1 MIKIKNMSFRYP
13 DLEIFNNV
21 NLEISKGEFVSIIGA
36 NGSGKST
43 LLNLILGFIKPDSGS
58 IEVLGEPIEKFSQFD
73 RIGTIFQG
81 GLTRSQGFPAS
92 ALEVVMLKS
101 KKMNKEA
108 KKMALDS
115 LDHVGLKDIA
125 HKKISELSGGQLQ
138 RVYIARELMYE
149 PDILFLDE
157 PSSGL
162 DSESIKD
169 LMELLDHLNDVHN
182 MTIVM
187 VTHHSNELGHRIL
200 EVKEGKV
207 IEMRNEDVR
216 I

>member
-13 DLEIFNNV
+13 DLDIFNNV

-115 LDHVGLKDIA
+115 LAHVGLKDIA

>member
-13 DLEIFNNV
+13 DLDIFNNV

>member
-43 LLNLILGFIKPDSGS
+43 LLNLILGFIKPDLGS

>member
-43 LLNLILGFIKPDSGS
+43 LLNLILGFIKPDLGS

-182 MTIVM
+182 MTIIM

>member
-13 DLEIFNNV
+13 DLDIFNNV
-21 NLEISKGEFVSIIGA
+21 NLEISKGEFVSIIGS

>member
-1 MIKIKNMSFRYP
+1 
-13 DLEIFNNV
+13 
-21 NLEISKGEFVSIIGA
+21 
-36 NGSGKST
+36 
-43 LLNLILGFIKPDSGS
+43 
-58 IEVLGEPIEKFSQFD
+58 
-73 RIGTIFQG
+73 
-81 GLTRSQGFPAS
+81 
-92 ALEVVMLKS
+92 MLKS